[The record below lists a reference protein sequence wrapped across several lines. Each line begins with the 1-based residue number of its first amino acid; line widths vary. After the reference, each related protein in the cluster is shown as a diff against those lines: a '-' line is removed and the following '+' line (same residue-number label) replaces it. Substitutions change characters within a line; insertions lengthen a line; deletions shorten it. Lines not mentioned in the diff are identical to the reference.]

1 MASDT
6 RWPHEAWMP
15 CQSADQ
21 ENTTAET
28 YFLSSYPERTQPLLG
43 VKTGRVP
50 NTNTDSGPFYGYIYR
65 YFFMQD
71 EYEYYRIKIHRIRV
85 RYETVNTW

>member
-21 ENTTAET
+21 ESTTAET

-43 VKTGRVP
+43 VKTGGVP
-50 NTNTDSGPFYGYIYR
+50 NTDTDSGPFYGYIYV
-65 YFFMQD
+65 YFLCRTNMNTT
-71 EYEYYRIKIHRIRV
+71 RI
-85 RYETVNTW
+85 NTW